1 MLQVER
7 YKRGAVNNGVWP
19 CQMET
24 LAKSG
29 DLPKLNDNKIQPC
42 GSNTL
47 HTFLSPELIS
57 HIKHKTFCYFNDPV
71 PFLKFYLVL
80 FYINKHTSDILILDN
95 RKTKC

>member
-29 DLPKLNDNKIQPC
+29 DLPKLNDNKIQPEARYVARVGLKQSSSLC
-42 GSNTL
+42 LLNAFTDL
-47 HTFLSPELIS
+47 
-57 HIKHKTFCYFNDPV
+57 KTNIF
-71 PFLKFYLVL
+71 
-80 FYINKHTSDILILDN
+80 I
-95 RKTKC
+95 